1 MQFNI
6 QEIFNNVPKEFINF
20 VLVTVFSLIIG
31 LSQRKIHQ
39 TTEEHQLIGT
49 DRTFTFIGILGYIL
63 LIADPVGKRLFL
75 GGGAVIAAFLLV
87 YYFFKIQKSS
97 GYGLTTILIAL
108 ITYCISL
115 LLITQP
121 FWLFLLVLVTVLIF
135 TEMKETFTSVSEKI
149 DRREFVTL
157 AKFLIMAGL
166 ILPIVPDKVIVSAI
180 PVTPF
185 HIWLAVVVISSVS
198 YISYLLKK
206 FVFKDAGIVIS
217 GILGGLYSSTATTV
231 VLSRKLR
238 DDNKGK
244 KQYLAAIILATCMMY
259 FRVLIL
265 VFVFSKTLFS
275 YTLPVFLILIA
286 VSALTAGVL
295 IFKSKNEKFDT
306 TVEMDADKNPLE
318 FKAAII
324 FTLIFVLFS
333 FLTQYSL
340 NRYGH
345 SGLNG
350 LSLIVGVVDIDPFL
364 LNIFQGKF
372 DVSLHFLALASFQ
385 AIISNNAAKA
395 AYACFFSG
403 KKYWIPIIIMFSII
417 ISVNI
422 ILLFFL

>member
-6 QEIFNNVPKEFINF
+6 QEILNNVPKEFINF

-39 TTEEHQLIGT
+39 TTEEHRLIGT

-97 GYGLTTILIAL
+97 GYGLTTILIAI

-135 TEMKETFTSVSEKI
+135 TELKETFTSISEKI
-149 DRREFVTL
+149 DRHEFVTL

-185 HIWLAVVVISSVS
+185 HIWLAVVVISSIS

-231 VLSRKLR
+231 VLSRKLK
-238 DDNKGK
+238 DADKGK

-259 FRVLIL
+259 FRVLLL

-286 VSALTAGVL
+286 VSAITAGVL

-306 TVEMDADKNPLE
+306 KVEMDADKNPLE

-372 DVSLHFLALASFQ
+372 DVTVHFLALASFQ
-385 AIISNNAAKA
+385 AIISNNVAKA

-403 KKYWIPIIIMFSII
+403 KKYWIPIIIMFLII
-417 ISVNI
+417 IAVNI